1 MFLILR
7 GTTTIKCV
15 ITLTFH
21 IHTPDVQTQEGLTDD
36 DGPYLLYLFVSV
48 ESCRGR
54 NDGSTHTGNCGLVVL
69 DRYYETM
76 FFGSNSTS
84 EYPVLIII
92 HIRILPTLGLKN
104 SQHATATAHV
114 YYPNNNKKRS
124 LAKRW
129 IPRGFDQETA
139 GFGYFILLRIDIH

>member
-76 FFGSNSTS
+76 FFGSNITS

-92 HIRILPTLGLKN
+92 HISILPSLGLKN

-114 YYPNNNKKRS
+114 YYPTTTTKTIARKTVDPPGFRS
-124 LAKRW
+124 GNGGVRL
-129 IPRGFDQETA
+129 FHTTT
-139 GFGYFILLRIDIH
+139 Y